1 MKKAIVI
8 GIGEERG
15 LGAHLSKR
23 LAKEGI
29 HVFLASRTQSNLDSL
44 ASTIEKE
51 GGKATAV
58 CTDATNEDEVKS
70 LFNLVGEG
78 LSLAIFN
85 PAFGYSGRII
95 DLDSEY
101 FE

>member
-23 LAKEGI
+23 LAKEDL

-51 GGKATAV
+51 GG
-58 CTDATNEDEVKS
+58 NRL
-70 LFNLVGEG
+70 LFVLMR
-78 LSLAIFN
+78 LMKMK
-85 PAFGYSGRII
+85 
-95 DLDSEY
+95 
-101 FE
+101 

>member
-8 GIGEERG
+8 GISEERG

-23 LAKEGI
+23 LAKEGL
-29 HVFLASRTQSNLDSL
+29 HVFLASSTQSNLASL

-70 LFNLVGEG
+70 LFNL
-78 LSLAIFN
+78 LSMFVLNEIPNLFN
-85 PAFGYSGRII
+85 STSKFYNT
-95 DLDSEY
+95 
-101 FE
+101 